1 MSGADVAF
9 LTIQELA
16 GLYRAGQLSPVE
28 VVRGQLDRI
37 ARLDPALHA
46 FLLVLEEPALAAA
59 RAAERELGDR
69 APRSLL
75 HGVPVGHKDIYD
87 TRGVRTTAHARRWAT
102 RTPEEDATAVA
113 RWTAA
118 GAITLGKLNTY
129 EFAIGGMEV
138 WGFAANPHDPRHV
151 TGGSSTGSGA
161 ALAAGLC
168 YGATGSDTGGSI
180 RSPAA
185 LCGVVGLKPTYGRV
199 SRHGVAPLSWTLD
212 HCGPMARTVADC
224 AVLLGAMAG
233 HDPRD
238 RSSSQHGVPDYLG
251 ALVPDCRGLR
261 VGVPRGWFFADLDPE
276 TDRAVTDALTVLAGL
291 GATVVEVTLEDLPEA
306 HAATLAICFAEA
318 YSVHEK
324 ALASEG
330 ALYGTY
336 LRRRVLEGGLY
347 SAAEYLRCLR
357 MRELFIRQLA
367 GVLEQVDV
375 LVTPATLEPA
385 YRIEDFGRYPRD
397 IVGPA
402 RPANLAGVPAL
413 VLPCGFS
420 AAGLPIGLQIIGRWW
435 DEATVLR
442 VGHAYEQATPFH
454 RRRPALAQ

>member
-1 MSGADVAF
+1 MPASDVAF
-9 LTIQELA
+9 FTLHELA
-16 GLYRAGQLSPVE
+16 VAYRARQLSPVE
-28 VVRGQLDRI
+28 VVRSLLDRT
-37 ARLDPALHA
+37 ARLDPTLHA

-59 RAAERELGDR
+59 REAEAALGAG
-69 APRSLL
+69 APRSHL
-75 HGVPVGHKDIYD
+75 HGVPVAHKDIYD
-87 TRGVRTTAHARRWAT
+87 TRGVRTTAHARRWAE
-102 RTPEEDATAVA
+102 RVPEHDAAVVA
-113 RWTAA
+113 RWREA

-138 WGFAANPHDPRHV
+138 WGFAANPHDCRYV

-224 AVLLGAMAG
+224 AVLLAAMAG

-238 RSSSQHGVPDYLG
+238 RSSSRRPVPDYLQ

-276 TDRAVTDALTVLAGL
+276 TDRAVADALSVLATL
-291 GATVVEVTLEDLPEA
+291 GATLVEVTLDDLPEV

-324 ALASEG
+324 ALAAEG
-330 ALYGTY
+330 AAYGTY
-336 LRRRVLEGGLY
+336 FRRRVLEGGLY

-357 MRELFIRQLA
+357 VRELFIRQLA
-367 GVLEQVDV
+367 RVLEQVDV

-397 IVGPA
+397 IVRPA

-413 VLPCGFS
+413 VLPCGFT

-435 DEATVLR
+435 DEAMVLR

-454 RRRPALAQ
+454 QRRPPLAQ